1 MNRSL
6 SISSS
11 STSAGSATLS
21 NSPHS
26 GKKELCQFIEY
37 VNQRNV
43 ILPVEFKTHITSLIS
58 RWRRKNKTIDDYFH
72 IKNDNNNI
80 QSLFNKYNVCD
91 ERMKE
96 LWEDYMNTTL
106 SYRIQRVSVEYPKY
120 YFI

>member
-1 MNRSL
+1 MNRSV
-6 SISSS
+6 S
-11 STSAGSATLS
+11 SATLS
-21 NSPHS
+21 NSQHS
-26 GKKELCQFIEY
+26 GKREFCQFIEY

-43 ILPVEFKTHITSLIS
+43 ILPIEFKTHITSLIS
-58 RWRRKNKTIDDYFH
+58 RWRRRNKTIDDYFL

-80 QSLFNKYNVCD
+80 QTLFNKYNIHD

-96 LWEDYMNTTL
+96 LWEQYINTTL